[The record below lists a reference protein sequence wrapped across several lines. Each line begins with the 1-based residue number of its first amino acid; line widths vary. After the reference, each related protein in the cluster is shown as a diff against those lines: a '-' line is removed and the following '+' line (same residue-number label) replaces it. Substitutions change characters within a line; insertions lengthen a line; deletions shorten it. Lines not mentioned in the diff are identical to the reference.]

1 MSRCH
6 LFPENAEWPVLATL
20 SLYNMLREKSTDTY
34 MPAGYVDFEVEGGDI
49 IPGAWR
55 NEFDA
60 TLLKPVVFDKKGCV
74 NPKKRAGYIKKM
86 FTKYF
91 YGPAQVE
98 WQWKKL
104 L

>member
-6 LFPENAEWPVLATL
+6 LFPENAKWPVLATF
-20 SLYNMLREKSTDTY
+20 SLQYAARKVYRYLY
-34 MPAGYVDFEVEGGDI
+34 AAGYVDFEVEGGDI

-60 TLLKPVVFDKKGCV
+60 TLLKPVVFDKKECV